1 MGVLES
7 LTLYQKLFLVFLLI
21 FLNAFFVLVEFSLVA
36 SNELKLKRIKFNL
49 PYKQYKNLDHYL
61 ATCQVGITLASLIL
75 GWLAEPTFSYII
87 EKIFK
92 YLNIHLYN
100 IHSIS
105 IVLSFVFVTFLH
117 LVLGEQVPKLFAVYR
132 PERMI
137 IIFSPVLEIFNYIFL
152 PLTLLVKITQN
163 KIANYFGLDVSEGH
177 SLRYSVDEIKE
188 MLFELSNKGVINEKL
203 SDIIN
208 GVLKLNEKKVKDI
221 MIHRTNIIALSEE
234 MRIENVIDIIVN
246 NLHSRY
252 PVYKD
257 NLDNIVGIFHIKD
270 FFVALKKKVFYL
282 KDLLALVNRK
292 VLYVPE
298 NGNLFNV
305 LQEMQKTQNLMAIVI
320 DEFGGTKGIIT
331 FDDILSIVIG
341 TILDEFDLQKLD
353 FFKTSDGY
361 IISTNLHLNELPQ
374 EVIDIFKQNNIYLD
388 SYNILVSTMV
398 YELLGG
404 RKPKSNEILKVGDLK
419 IRILDVKGNSVK
431 YIKIYK

>member
-1 MGVLES
+1 MEVLGN
-7 LTLYQKLFLVFLLI
+7 LGLYQKLFLVFLLI
-21 FLNAFFVLVEFSLVA
+21 AFNAFFVLVEFSLVA

-75 GWLAEPTFSYII
+75 GWLAEPTFSFII
-87 EKIFK
+87 EKIF
-92 YLNIHLYN
+92 NILGIHFSN
-100 IHSIS
+100 IHSVS
-105 IVLSFVFVTFLH
+105 IVLSFIFVTFLH
-117 LVLGEQVPKLFAVYR
+117 LVLGEQVPKLFAVYK
-132 PERMI
+132 PERII
-137 IIFSPVLEIFNYIFL
+137 IIFSPFLELFNYMFL

-163 KIANYFGLDVSEGH
+163 KIANYLGLDISEGH
-177 SLRYSVDEIKE
+177 NLKYSIDEIKE
-188 MLFELSNKGVINEKL
+188 ILFELSNKGVINEKL

-208 GVLKLNEKKVKDI
+208 GVLKLNEKKVKDV
-221 MIHRTNIIALSEE
+221 MIHRTNIVALNQE
-234 MRIENVIDIIVN
+234 MRIENVIDVIVN

-257 NLDNIVGIFHIKD
+257 NIDNIVGIFHIKD
-270 FFVALKKKVFYL
+270 FFVAIKKKVFYL
-282 KDLLALVNRK
+282 KDLIELVNRK

-305 LQEMQKTQNLMAIVI
+305 LQEMQKTQNLMAIVV

-353 FFKTSDGY
+353 FFKTYDGY
-361 IISTNLHLNELPQ
+361 IINTNLDVDELPQ
-374 EVIDIFKQNNIYLD
+374 EIKDILIQNNIYK
-388 SYNILVSTMV
+388 SNILVSNLV
-398 YELLGG
+398 YDLLAGK
-404 RKPKSNEILKVGDLK
+404 KPKNNEILKIGNLK
-419 IRILDVKGNSVK
+419 IRLLDVKGNSIK

>member
-1 MGVLES
+1 MEVLGNLS
-7 LTLYQKLFLVFLLI
+7 LYQKLFLVFLLI
-21 FLNAFFVLVEFSLVA
+21 AFNAFFVLAEFSLVA

-75 GWLAEPTFSYII
+75 GWLAEPTFSFII
-87 EKIFK
+87 EKIFN
-92 YLNIHLYN
+92 LFNIHFSN
-100 IHSIS
+100 IYSVS
-105 IVLSFVFVTFLH
+105 IVLSFIFVTFLH

-132 PERMI
+132 PERII
-137 IIFSPVLEIFNYIFL
+137 IIFSPFLELFNYMFL

-163 KIANYFGLDVSEGH
+163 KIASYLGLDISEGH
-177 SLRYSVDEIKE
+177 NLKYSIDEIKE
-188 MLFELSNKGVINEKL
+188 ILFELSNKGVINEKL

-208 GVLKLNEKKVKDI
+208 GVLKLNEKKVKDV
-221 MIHRTNIIALSEE
+221 MIHRTNIVALNQE
-234 MRIENVIDIIVN
+234 MRIENVIDVIVN

-257 NLDNIVGIFHIKD
+257 DIDNIVGIFHIKD
-270 FFVALKKKVFYL
+270 FFVAIKKKVFYL
-282 KDLLALVNRK
+282 KDLIELVNRK

-305 LQEMQKTQNLMAIVI
+305 LQEMQKTQNLMAIVV

-353 FFKTSDGY
+353 FFKTYDGY
-361 IISTNLHLNELPQ
+361 IINTNLNVDELPQ
-374 EVIDIFKQNNIYLD
+374 EIKDILIQNNIYK
-388 SYNILVSTMV
+388 SNILVSNLV
-398 YELLGG
+398 YDLLAGK
-404 RKPKSNEILKVGDLK
+404 KPKNNEILKIGSLK
-419 IRILDVKGNSVK
+419 IRLLDVKGNSIK

>member
-1 MGVLES
+1 MGVLENLS
-7 LTLYQKLFLVFLLI
+7 LYQKLLLVFLLI
-21 FLNAFFVLVEFSLVA
+21 LLNAFFVLVEFSLVA
-36 SNELKLKRIKFNL
+36 SNELKLKRIKFSL
-49 PYKQYKNLDHYL
+49 PYKQFKNLDHYL

-75 GWLAEPTFSYII
+75 GWLAEPTFSFII
-87 EKIFK
+87 KKLFNLFK
-92 YLNIHLYN
+92 FHFNN
-100 IHSIS
+100 IHSFS

-137 IIFSPVLEIFNYIFL
+137 IIFSPFLEIFNYIFL

-163 KIANYFGLDVSEGH
+163 KIANYFGLDISESH
-177 SLRYSVDEIKE
+177 NLRYSVDEIKE
-188 MLFELSNKGVINEKL
+188 MLFELSNKGIINEKL

-221 MIHRTNIIALSEE
+221 MIHRTNIVALNQE

-257 NLDNIVGIFHIKD
+257 DIDNIVGIFHIKD
-270 FFVALKKKVFYL
+270 FFVAIKKKVFCL
-282 KDLLALVNRK
+282 KELLELVNRK

-305 LQEMQKTQNLMAIVI
+305 LQEMQRTQNLMAIVI

-331 FDDILSIVIG
+331 FDDILSVIIG

-353 FFKTSDGY
+353 FFKTYDGY
-361 IISTNLHLNELPQ
+361 IINTNLHLNELPQ
-374 EVIDIFKQNNIYLD
+374 EVKDILKQNNVYYD
-388 SYNILVSTMV
+388 NILVSNLV
-398 YELLGG
+398 YEYLAGK
-404 RKPKSNEILKVGDLK
+404 KPKNNEILKIGNLK
-419 IRILDVKGNSVK
+419 IRLLDVKGNSVK

>member
-1 MGVLES
+1 MEVLGNLS
-7 LTLYQKLFLVFLLI
+7 LYQKLFLVFLLI
-21 FLNAFFVLVEFSLVA
+21 AFNAFFVLAEFSLVA

-75 GWLAEPTFSYII
+75 GWLAEPTFSFII
-87 EKIFK
+87 EKIFN
-92 YLNIHLYN
+92 LFNIHFSN
-100 IHSIS
+100 IYSVS
-105 IVLSFVFVTFLH
+105 IVLSFIFVTFLH

-132 PERMI
+132 PERII
-137 IIFSPVLEIFNYIFL
+137 IIFSPFLELFNYMFL

-163 KIANYFGLDVSEGH
+163 KIASYLGLDISEGH
-177 SLRYSVDEIKE
+177 NLKYSIDEIKE
-188 MLFELSNKGVINEKL
+188 ILFELSNKGVINEKL

-208 GVLKLNEKKVKDI
+208 GVLKLNEKKVKDV
-221 MIHRTNIIALSEE
+221 MIHRTNIVALNQE

-257 NLDNIVGIFHIKD
+257 DMDNIVGIFHIKD
-270 FFVALKKKVFYL
+270 FFVAIKKKVFYL
-282 KDLLALVNRK
+282 KDLMELVNRK

-305 LQEMQKTQNLMAIVI
+305 LQEMQKTQNLMAIVV

-341 TILDEFDLQKLD
+341 TILDEFDLEKLD
-353 FFKTSDGY
+353 FFKTYDGY
-361 IISTNLHLNELPQ
+361 IINTNLNVDELPQ
-374 EVIDIFKQNNIYLD
+374 EIKDILIQNNIYK
-388 SYNILVSTMV
+388 SNILVSNLV
-398 YELLGG
+398 YDLLAGK
-404 RKPKSNEILKVGDLK
+404 KPKNNEILKIGSLK
-419 IRILDVKGNSVK
+419 IRLLDVKGNSIK

>member
-1 MGVLES
+1 MEVLEN
-7 LTLYQKLFLVFLLI
+7 LGLYQKLFLVFLLI
-21 FLNAFFVLVEFSLVA
+21 VFNAFFVLSEFSLVA

-75 GWLAEPTFSYII
+75 GWLAEPTFSFII
-87 EKIFK
+87 EKIF
-92 YLNIHLYN
+92 NIFGIHFSN
-100 IHSIS
+100 IHSVS
-105 IVLSFVFVTFLH
+105 IVLSFIFVTFLH

-132 PERMI
+132 PERII
-137 IIFSPVLEIFNYIFL
+137 IIFSPFLELFNYMFL

-163 KIANYFGLDVSEGH
+163 KIASYLGLDISEGH
-177 SLRYSVDEIKE
+177 NLKYSIDEIKE
-188 MLFELSNKGVINEKL
+188 ILFELSNKGVINEKL

-208 GVLKLNEKKVKDI
+208 GVLKLNEKKVKDV
-221 MIHRTNIIALSEE
+221 MIHRTNIVALNQE
-234 MRIENVIDIIVN
+234 MRIENVIDVIVN

-257 NLDNIVGIFHIKD
+257 DIDNIVGIFHIKD
-270 FFVALKKKVFYL
+270 FFVAIKKKVFYL
-282 KDLLALVNRK
+282 KDLIELVNRK

-305 LQEMQKTQNLMAIVI
+305 LQEMQKTQNLMAIVV

-353 FFKTSDGY
+353 FFKTYDGY
-361 IISTNLHLNELPQ
+361 IINTNLNVDELPQ
-374 EVIDIFKQNNIYLD
+374 EIKDILIQNNIYK
-388 SYNILVSTMV
+388 SNILVTNLV
-398 YELLGG
+398 YDLLAGK
-404 RKPKSNEILKVGDLK
+404 KPKNNEILKIGNLK
-419 IRILDVKGNSVK
+419 IRLLDVKGNSIK

>member
-1 MGVLES
+1 MEVLGNLGV
-7 LTLYQKLFLVFLLI
+7 YQKIFLVFLLI
-21 FLNAFFVLVEFSLVA
+21 AFNAFFVLSEFSLVA

-49 PYKQYKNLDHYL
+49 PYKQFKNLDHYL

-75 GWLAEPTFSYII
+75 GWLAEPTFSFII
-87 EKIFK
+87 QKIFN
-92 YLNIHLYN
+92 LFGIHFSN
-100 IHSIS
+100 IHSVS
-105 IVLSFVFVTFLH
+105 IVLSFIFVTFLH

-132 PERMI
+132 PERII
-137 IIFSPVLEIFNYIFL
+137 IIFSPFLEFFNYMFL

-163 KIANYFGLDVSEGH
+163 KIASYLGLDISEGH
-177 SLRYSVDEIKE
+177 NLKYSIDEIKE
-188 MLFELSNKGVINEKL
+188 ILFELSNKGVINEKL

-208 GVLKLNEKKVKDI
+208 GVLKLNEKKVKDV
-221 MIHRTNIIALSEE
+221 MIHRTNIVALNQE

-257 NLDNIVGIFHIKD
+257 DIDNIVGIFHIKD
-270 FFVALKKKVFYL
+270 FFVAIKKKVFYL
-282 KDLLALVNRK
+282 KDLIELVNRK

-305 LQEMQKTQNLMAIVI
+305 LQEMQKTQNLMAIVV

-353 FFKTSDGY
+353 FFKTYDGY
-361 IISTNLHLNELPQ
+361 IINTNLNVDELPQ
-374 EVIDIFKQNNIYLD
+374 EIKDILIQNNIYK
-388 SYNILVSTMV
+388 SNILVTNLV
-398 YELLGG
+398 YDLLAGK
-404 RKPKSNEILKVGDLK
+404 KPKNNEILKIGNLK
-419 IRILDVKGNSVK
+419 IRLLDVKGNSIK

>member
-1 MGVLES
+1 MEFLGKLS
-7 LTLYQKLFLVFLLI
+7 LYQKLLLVFLLI
-21 FLNAFFVLVEFSLVA
+21 GFNAFFVLTEFALVA

-75 GWLAEPTFSYII
+75 GWLAEPTFSFII
-87 EKIFK
+87 QKIFHFF
-92 YLNIHLYN
+92 NIHFSN
-100 IHSIS
+100 VHSIS
-105 IVLSFVFVTFLH
+105 IVLAFVFVTFLH

-132 PERMI
+132 PERVI
-137 IIFSPVLEIFNYIFL
+137 IIFSPFLELFNYIFL

-163 KIANYFGLDVSEGH
+163 KIAGYLGLDISEGH
-177 SLRYSVDEIKE
+177 NLKYSIDEIKE
-188 MLFELSNKGVINEKL
+188 ILFELSNKGVINEKL

-208 GVLKLNEKKVKDI
+208 GVLKLNEKKVKDV
-221 MIHRTNIIALSEE
+221 MIHRTNIVALNQE
-234 MRIENVIDIIVN
+234 MRIENVMDIIVN

-257 NLDNIVGIFHIKD
+257 DIDNIVGIFHIKD
-270 FFVALKKKVFYL
+270 FFVAIKKKVFYL
-282 KDLLALVNRK
+282 KELMELVNRK

-305 LQEMQKTQNLMAIVI
+305 LQEMQKTQNLMAIVV

-353 FFKTSDGY
+353 FFKTYDGY
-361 IISTNLHLNELPQ
+361 IINTNLNVDELPQ
-374 EVIDIFKQNNIYLD
+374 EIKDILKQNNIYK
-388 SYNILVSTMV
+388 SNVLVSNLV
-398 YELLGG
+398 YDLLAGK
-404 RKPKSNEILKVGDLK
+404 KPKNNEILKIGSLK
-419 IRILDVKGNSVK
+419 IRLLDVKGNSIK

>member
-1 MGVLES
+1 MEVLGN
-7 LTLYQKLFLVFLLI
+7 LGLYQKLFLVFLLI
-21 FLNAFFVLVEFSLVA
+21 AFNAFFVLAEFSLVA

-75 GWLAEPTFSYII
+75 GWLAEPTFSFII
-87 EKIFK
+87 EKIF
-92 YLNIHLYN
+92 NIFGIHFSN
-100 IHSIS
+100 IHSVS
-105 IVLSFVFVTFLH
+105 IVLSFIFVTFLH

-132 PERMI
+132 PERII
-137 IIFSPVLEIFNYIFL
+137 IIFSPFLELFNYMFL

-163 KIANYFGLDVSEGH
+163 KIASYLGLDISEGH
-177 SLRYSVDEIKE
+177 NLKYSIDEIKE
-188 MLFELSNKGVINEKL
+188 ILFELSNKGVINEKL

-208 GVLKLNEKKVKDI
+208 GVLKLNEKKVKDV
-221 MIHRTNIIALSEE
+221 MIHRTNIVALNQE
-234 MRIENVIDIIVN
+234 MRIENVIDVIVN

-257 NLDNIVGIFHIKD
+257 DIDNIVGIFHIKD
-270 FFVALKKKVFYL
+270 FFVAIKKKVFYL
-282 KDLLALVNRK
+282 KDLIELVNRK

-305 LQEMQKTQNLMAIVI
+305 LQEMQKTQNLMAIVV

-353 FFKTSDGY
+353 FFKTYDGY
-361 IISTNLHLNELPQ
+361 IINTNLNVDELPQ
-374 EVIDIFKQNNIYLD
+374 EIKDILIQNNIYK
-388 SYNILVSTMV
+388 SNILVTNLV
-398 YELLGG
+398 YDLLAGK
-404 RKPKSNEILKVGDLK
+404 KPKNNEILKIGNLK
-419 IRILDVKGNSVK
+419 IRLLDVKGNSIK

>member
-7 LTLYQKLFLVFLLI
+7 LNLYQKLLLVFLLI
-21 FLNAFFVLVEFSLVA
+21 LLNAFLVLVEYSLVA
-36 SNELKLKRIKFNL
+36 SNELKLKRIKFSL

-75 GWLAEPTFSYII
+75 GWLAEPTFSFII
-87 EKIFK
+87 KKLFS
-92 YLNIHLYN
+92 LFNFHFSNIHTF
-100 IHSIS
+100 SI
-105 IVLSFVFVTFLH
+105 ILSFVFVTFLH

-132 PERMI
+132 PERII
-137 IIFSPVLEIFNYIFL
+137 IIFSPFLEILNYIFL
-152 PLTLLVKITQN
+152 PLTLLVKFTQN
-163 KIANYFGLDVSEGH
+163 KIANYFGLDISEGN
-177 SLRYSVDEIKE
+177 SLKYSVDEIKE
-188 MLFELSNKGVINEKL
+188 ILFELSNKGIINEKL

-221 MIHRTNIIALSEE
+221 MIHRTNIVALNQE
-234 MRIENVIDIIVN
+234 MRIENIIDIIGN

-257 NLDNIVGIFHIKD
+257 DIDNIVGIFHIKD
-270 FFVALKKKVFYL
+270 FFVAIKKKVFYL
-282 KDLLALVNRK
+282 KELLELINRK

-331 FDDILSIVIG
+331 FDDILSIIIG

-353 FFKTSDGY
+353 FFETYDGY
-361 IISTNLHLNELPQ
+361 IIKTNLHLNDLPQ
-374 EVIDIFKQNNIYLD
+374 KVRDMLKQNNIYYD
-388 SYNILVSTMV
+388 NILISNLI
-398 YELLGG
+398 YEYLGG
-404 RKPKSNEILKVGDLK
+404 KKPKNNEILKIENFK
-419 IRILDVKGNSVK
+419 IRLLDVKGNSIK

>member
-1 MGVLES
+1 MEFLGKLS
-7 LTLYQKLFLVFLLI
+7 LYQKLLLVFLLI
-21 FLNAFFVLVEFSLVA
+21 GFNAFFVLTEFALVA

-75 GWLAEPTFSYII
+75 GWLAEPTFSFII
-87 EKIFK
+87 QKIFHFF
-92 YLNIHLYN
+92 NIHFSN
-100 IHSIS
+100 VHSIS
-105 IVLSFVFVTFLH
+105 IVLAFVFVTFLH

-132 PERMI
+132 PERVI
-137 IIFSPVLEIFNYIFL
+137 IIFSPFLELFNYIFL

-163 KIANYFGLDVSEGH
+163 KIAGYFGLDVSEGH
-177 SLRYSVDEIKE
+177 NLKYSIDEIKE
-188 MLFELSNKGVINEKL
+188 ILFELSNKGVINEKL

-208 GVLKLNEKKVKDI
+208 GVLKLNEKKVKDV
-221 MIHRTNIIALSEE
+221 MIHRTNIVALNQE
-234 MRIENVIDIIVN
+234 MRIENVMDIIVN

-257 NLDNIVGIFHIKD
+257 DIDNIVGIFHIKD
-270 FFVALKKKVFYL
+270 FFVAIKKKVFYL
-282 KDLLALVNRK
+282 KELMELVNRK

-305 LQEMQKTQNLMAIVI
+305 LQEMQKTQNLMAIVV

-353 FFKTSDGY
+353 FFKTYDGY
-361 IISTNLHLNELPQ
+361 IINTNLNVDELPQ
-374 EVIDIFKQNNIYLD
+374 EIKDILKQNNIYK
-388 SYNILVSTMV
+388 SNVLVSNLV
-398 YELLGG
+398 YDLLAGK
-404 RKPKSNEILKVGDLK
+404 KPKNNEILKIGSLK
-419 IRILDVKGNSVK
+419 IRLLDVKGNSIK

>member
-1 MGVLES
+1 MEVLGN
-7 LTLYQKLFLVFLLI
+7 LGLYQKLFLVFLLI
-21 FLNAFFVLVEFSLVA
+21 AFNAFFVLAEFSLVA

-75 GWLAEPTFSYII
+75 GWLAEPTFSFII
-87 EKIFK
+87 EKIF
-92 YLNIHLYN
+92 NIFSIHFSK
-100 IHSIS
+100 IHSVS
-105 IVLSFVFVTFLH
+105 IVLSFIFVTFLH
-117 LVLGEQVPKLFAVYR
+117 LVLGEQVPKLFAVYK
-132 PERMI
+132 PERII
-137 IIFSPVLEIFNYIFL
+137 IIFSPFLEFFNYMFL

-163 KIANYFGLDVSEGH
+163 KIASYLGLDISEGH
-177 SLRYSVDEIKE
+177 NLKYSIDEIKE
-188 MLFELSNKGVINEKL
+188 ILFELSNKGVINEKL

-208 GVLKLNEKKVKDI
+208 GVLKLNEKKVKDV
-221 MIHRTNIIALSEE
+221 MIHRTNIVALNQE

-257 NLDNIVGIFHIKD
+257 DIDNIVGIFHIKD
-270 FFVALKKKVFYL
+270 FFVAIKKKVFYL
-282 KDLLALVNRK
+282 KDLIEFVNRK

-305 LQEMQKTQNLMAIVI
+305 LQEMQKTQNLMAIVV

-353 FFKTSDGY
+353 FFKTYDGY
-361 IISTNLHLNELPQ
+361 IINTNLNVDELPQ
-374 EVIDIFKQNNIYLD
+374 EIKDILIQNNIYKG
-388 SYNILVSTMV
+388 NILVTNLV
-398 YELLGG
+398 YDLLAGK
-404 RKPKSNEILKVGDLK
+404 KPKNNEILKIGNLK
-419 IRILDVKGNSVK
+419 IRLLDVKGNSIK

>member
-1 MGVLES
+1 MEVLGN
-7 LTLYQKLFLVFLLI
+7 LGLYQKIFLVFLLI
-21 FLNAFFVLVEFSLVA
+21 AFNAFFVLSEFSLVA

-49 PYKQYKNLDHYL
+49 PYKQFKNLDHYL

-75 GWLAEPTFSYII
+75 GWLAEPTFSFII
-87 EKIFK
+87 QKIFN
-92 YLNIHLYN
+92 LFGIHFSN
-100 IHSIS
+100 IHSVS
-105 IVLSFVFVTFLH
+105 IVLSFIFVTFLH

-132 PERMI
+132 PERII
-137 IIFSPVLEIFNYIFL
+137 IIFSPFLEFFNYMFL

-163 KIANYFGLDVSEGH
+163 KIASYLGLDISEGH
-177 SLRYSVDEIKE
+177 NLKYSIDEIKE
-188 MLFELSNKGVINEKL
+188 ILFELSNKGVINEKL

-208 GVLKLNEKKVKDI
+208 GVLKLNEKKVKDV
-221 MIHRTNIIALSEE
+221 MIHRTNIVALNQE

-257 NLDNIVGIFHIKD
+257 DIDNIVGIFHIKD
-270 FFVALKKKVFYL
+270 FFVAIKKKVFYL
-282 KDLLALVNRK
+282 KDLIELVNRK

-305 LQEMQKTQNLMAIVI
+305 LQEMQKTQNLMAIVV

-353 FFKTSDGY
+353 FFKTYDGY
-361 IISTNLHLNELPQ
+361 IINTNLNVDELPQ
-374 EVIDIFKQNNIYLD
+374 EIKDILIQNNIYK
-388 SYNILVSTMV
+388 SNILVTNLV
-398 YELLGG
+398 YDLLAGKKPKNNELLKIG
-404 RKPKSNEILKVGDLK
+404 NLK
-419 IRILDVKGNSVK
+419 IRLLDVKGNSIK

>member
-1 MGVLES
+1 MEVLGN
-7 LTLYQKLFLVFLLI
+7 LGLYQKLFLVFLLI
-21 FLNAFFVLVEFSLVA
+21 AFNAFFVLAEFSLVA

-75 GWLAEPTFSYII
+75 GWLAEPTFSFII
-87 EKIFK
+87 EKIF
-92 YLNIHLYN
+92 NIFSIHFSK
-100 IHSIS
+100 IHSVS
-105 IVLSFVFVTFLH
+105 IVLSFIFVTFLH
-117 LVLGEQVPKLFAVYR
+117 LVLGEQVPKLFAVYK
-132 PERMI
+132 PERII
-137 IIFSPVLEIFNYIFL
+137 IIFSPFLEFFNYMFL

-163 KIANYFGLDVSEGH
+163 KIASYLGLDISEGH
-177 SLRYSVDEIKE
+177 NLKYSIDEIKE
-188 MLFELSNKGVINEKL
+188 ILFELSNKGVINEKL

-208 GVLKLNEKKVKDI
+208 GVLKLNEKKVKDV
-221 MIHRTNIIALSEE
+221 MIHRTNIVALNQE

-257 NLDNIVGIFHIKD
+257 DIDNIVGIFHIKD
-270 FFVALKKKVFYL
+270 FFVAIKKKVFYL
-282 KDLLALVNRK
+282 KDLIELVNRK

-305 LQEMQKTQNLMAIVI
+305 LQEMQKTQNLMAIVV

-353 FFKTSDGY
+353 FFKTYDGY
-361 IISTNLHLNELPQ
+361 IINTNLNVDELPQ
-374 EVIDIFKQNNIYLD
+374 EIKDILIQNNIYKG
-388 SYNILVSTMV
+388 NILVTNLV
-398 YELLGG
+398 YDLLAGK
-404 RKPKSNEILKVGDLK
+404 KPKNNEILKIGNLK
-419 IRILDVKGNSVK
+419 IRLLDVKGNSIK

>member
-1 MGVLES
+1 MGVLENLS
-7 LTLYQKLFLVFLLI
+7 LYQKLLLVFLLI
-21 FLNAFFVLVEFSLVA
+21 LLNAFFVLVEFSLVA
-36 SNELKLKRIKFNL
+36 SNELKLKRIKFSL
-49 PYKQYKNLDHYL
+49 PYKQFKNLDHYL

-75 GWLAEPTFSYII
+75 GWLAEPTFSFII
-87 EKIFK
+87 KKLFNLFK
-92 YLNIHLYN
+92 FHFNN
-100 IHSIS
+100 IHSFS

-137 IIFSPVLEIFNYIFL
+137 IIFSPFLEIFNYIFL

-163 KIANYFGLDVSEGH
+163 KIANYFGLDISESH
-177 SLRYSVDEIKE
+177 NLRYSVDEIKE
-188 MLFELSNKGVINEKL
+188 MLFELSNKGIINEKL

-221 MIHRTNIIALSEE
+221 MIHRTNIVALNQE

-257 NLDNIVGIFHIKD
+257 DIDNIVGIFHIKD
-270 FFVALKKKVFYL
+270 FFVAIKKKVFYL
-282 KDLLALVNRK
+282 KELLELVNRK

-305 LQEMQKTQNLMAIVI
+305 LQEMQRTQNLMAIVI

-331 FDDILSIVIG
+331 FDDILSVIIG

-353 FFKTSDGY
+353 FFKTYDGY
-361 IISTNLHLNELPQ
+361 IINTNLHLNELPQ
-374 EVIDIFKQNNIYLD
+374 EVKDILKQNNVYYD
-388 SYNILVSTMV
+388 NILVSNLV
-398 YELLGG
+398 YEYLAGK
-404 RKPKSNEILKVGDLK
+404 KPKNNEILKIGNLK
-419 IRILDVKGNSVK
+419 IRLLDVKGNSVK